1 MGKFIKVSLAGA
13 IVLAAAVACTPK
25 EEVSDNPDYNPQT
38 KEVTTQFVLSVN
50 TSSPQ
55 TKMTATNVQ
64 RASNFLGINEAHVM
78 AFKTGMSTTALTTEP
93 FVLST
98 DKSLLP
104 VARDY
109 ALGTLYSNG
118 SINAANNA
126 ASSSNRIVQLNVPVD
141 VDAMLFYGKAINA
154 SPSNATGKLT
164 YVVDKELAN
173 THFDLVKRL
182 ENETN
187 YKHTG
192 DLLVYI
198 INRIISSEISAM
210 GTGDT
215 YTASGDPK
223 DPKTVYENLPAL
235 SWKDLG
241 ATYDDPTARPNMSG
255 LEEVLGAAYSTFTKI
270 ETGEYRAGSS
280 AAIKGMMT
288 SLIDVVK
295 NVQTAEPTTVAEAN
309 ACRLAD
315 HIMQRK
321 ARYFTDAMEYQAVNT
336 IKDNLVALNIIT
348 SAEWDTQFSG
358 VTNITSFPHT
368 QFLIP
373 DGAAQLQYSASTG
386 KFEYLDPNQAL
397 ANPGNTFNPNN
408 YLYPAEIAYYVNSP
422 IRTTSQDVTTTDYP
436 NGVNPWDDDTTS
448 GNKWEVK
455 SWQANSRVQ
464 SNTRGIA
471 VRNNINYGVALLES
485 KLAIGSGFTH
495 FKDNKSAKTGDAND
509 NLIPIDNH
517 HLTFTGVLVG
527 GQINT
532 VDWQFLPK
540 TTSGSDFTYVVYD
553 DAIASGTIP
562 TPTGSENYTLVLDN
576 YNKTLADNAQS
587 SVRVALEFK
596 NEGDAFWGKDNLV
609 PKDGIFYLI
618 AELPVATATSTS
630 VTALPVWPDE
640 SKYAIPPVYGVDGEA
655 LPSGKVAGHSKQI
668 NRVFIQNFVTS
679 ATFTLGEDSL
689 KNAYVTVPNLA
700 STQMSLGLS
709 VDLKWHSGYTYNISL

>member
-1 MGKFIKVSLAGA
+1 MRTLIKFTLAGA
-13 IVLAAAVACTPK
+13 IALAAVACNK
-25 EEVSDNPDYNPQT
+25 EGVQDNPNYNPET

-50 TSSPQ
+50 TGSPQ

-78 AFKTGMSTTALTTEP
+78 AYKTGMSVTDLSVEP
-93 FVLST
+93 FVLDPT
-98 DKSLLP
+98 
-104 VARDY
+104 VATARDY
-109 ALGTLYSNG
+109 TLGTLFSNG
-118 SINAANNA
+118 SINATNNA
-126 ASSSNRIVQLNVPVD
+126 TSSSNRIVQLNVPVD

-154 SPSNATGKLT
+154 TPGNATGKLS
-164 YVVDKELAN
+164 YNVDKTPSN

-192 DLLVYI
+192 DLLVFI
-198 INRIISSEISAM
+198 VNRIISTEVLDMTA
-210 GTGDT
+210 TET
-215 YTASGDPK
+215 YTASGDPNE
-223 DPKTVYENLPAL
+223 PKTVYTNLPAI
-235 SWKDLG
+235 SWKGLG
-241 ATYDDPTARPNMSG
+241 ATYDDPALRPGMTG
-255 LEEVLGAAYSTFTKI
+255 LEEILGAAYSTFVKI

-280 AAIKGMMT
+280 AAIKNMMT

-295 NVQTAEPTTVAEAN
+295 SVQNANPTSPEEAN

-315 HIMQRK
+315 QIMQRK
-321 ARYFTDAMEYQAVNT
+321 GRYFNDSMEYLGLST
-336 IKDNLVALNIIT
+336 IKTNVISNGAATGIADDAAWEVK
-348 SAEWDTQFSG
+348 FSG
-358 VTNITSFPHT
+358 VSEVSGFPHS
-368 QFLIP
+368 QFGIP
-373 DGAAQLQYSASTG
+373 DGAAQLSYDATNG

-408 YLYPAEIAYYVNSP
+408 YLYPAELAYYVNSP
-422 IRTTSQDVTTTDYP
+422 IRTTSQDVTTNDYP

-455 SWQANSRVQ
+455 SWKTNSRVQ

-485 KLAIGSGFTH
+485 KIAIATGLTN
-495 FKDNKSAKTGDAND
+495 FKDNKAAKTGDAND
-509 NLIPIDNH
+509 NLIPTDNH

-540 TTSGSDFTYVVYD
+540 VTTGSEFTYVVYD

-576 YNKTLADNAQS
+576 YNPTFEDSATQS
-587 SVRVALEFK
+587 TVRVALEFK
-596 NEGDAFWGKDNLV
+596 NEGDPFWGKDNIV

-630 VTALPVWPDE
+630 VLTLPNWPDD
-640 SKYAIPPVYGVDGEA
+640 SKYAIPPVYGVNSA
-655 LPSGKVAGHSKQI
+655 VPSGKVAGHSKQI

-689 KNAYVTVPNLA
+689 KNAYVTIPNLA

-709 VDLKWHSGYTYNISL
+709 VDLKWHTGYTFNIVL